1 MNATAACGSRRE
13 ASMRGHASVR
23 RAEIRGLAMRRVR
36 IVEQAAETITA
47 PQAIKRNRLIGQRRF
62 AYRRWL
68 RERWALAERAVRPV
82 RVVVRRVD
90 LDDALELAAAE
101 DQQPVEALAAQSADP
116 ALGVRS
122 RPRCLHR
129 RFDDTDAFEAEH
141 LIEVA
146 RELAVAVADQEARPH
161 PFVVE
166 SHQQVARLLGHP
178 GAVGVSG
185 DARDVHATARQL
197 NEEQDIETL
206 EEDGVDG
213 EEVALEDAR
222 RLPAQKLRPARF
234 ETPRRRLDPLAPEDL
249 PDGAGSER
257 DAEPEKLTLDAPIP
271 PARVLAGQPH
281 HQLAHVDR
289 RPGTAGTAVR
299 IRPAPRH

>member
-1 MNATAACGSRRE
+1 
-13 ASMRGHASVR
+13 
-23 RAEIRGLAMRRVR
+23 MRRVR

-129 RFDDTDAFEAEH
+129 RFDDTDAFGAED

-146 RELAVAVADQEARPH
+146 RELAVADQEARPQV
-161 PFVVE
+161 FVVE
-166 SHQQVARLLGHP
+166 SHQQVARLLRHP
-178 GAVGVSG
+178 GAMRIRSNPGQ
-185 DARDVHATARQL
+185 VHA
-197 NEEQDIETL
+197 
-206 EEDGVDG
+206 
-213 EEVALEDAR
+213 
-222 RLPAQKLRPARF
+222 
-234 ETPRRRLDPLAPEDL
+234 
-249 PDGAGSER
+249 
-257 DAEPEKLTLDAPIP
+257 
-271 PARVLAGQPH
+271 
-281 HQLAHVDR
+281 
-289 RPGTAGTAVR
+289 PGR
-299 IRPAPRH
+299 